1 MPTVNLKIELLDKK
15 QSYPLKAKY
24 DTETRIA
31 QAQRGLRKIVATK
44 FLIDPDHIRQEIAN
58 NGKII
63 QLKVYVDNATRK
75 SIPMTQEDQGDS
87 DELPES
93 IEENNQTV
101 PASIEVKTSNK
112 TIDGKTK
119 NMLDYLIEERFWKS
133 LIAKTKLPL
142 STVILLLFSGG
153 GIFYLIKDIILPIF
167 GVQ

>member
-1 MPTVNLKIELLDKK
+1 
-15 QSYPLKAKY
+15 
-24 DTETRIA
+24 
-31 QAQRGLRKIVATK
+31 
-44 FLIDPDHIRQEIAN
+44 
-58 NGKII
+58 
-63 QLKVYVDNATRK
+63 
-75 SIPMTQEDQGDS
+75 
-87 DELPES
+87 
-93 IEENNQTV
+93 V